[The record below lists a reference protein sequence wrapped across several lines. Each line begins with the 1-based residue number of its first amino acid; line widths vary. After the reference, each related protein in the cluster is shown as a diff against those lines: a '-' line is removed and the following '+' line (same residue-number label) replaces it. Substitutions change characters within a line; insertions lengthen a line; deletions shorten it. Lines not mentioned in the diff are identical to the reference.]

1 MCAHMWLTP
10 QSVNRIGGF
19 HVQGRDTDQAQL
31 ILEEASMLQESGA
44 NILLLECVPQS
55 LAKTITDALEI
66 PVIGIGAGPDTT
78 GQIMVLHDVLGISPI
93 TPKFVKNFLQ
103 DTDNVIPGS
112 IEAYVK
118 AVKSKTFP
126 AQEHSFN

>member
-1 MCAHMWLTP
+1 MGLTP

-103 DTDNVIPGS
+103 DTDNGIPGA

>member
-1 MCAHMWLTP
+1 
-10 QSVNRIGGF
+10 
-19 HVQGRDTDQAQL
+19 
-31 ILEEASMLQESGA
+31 MLQESGA

-103 DTDNVIPGS
+103 DTDNGIPGA